1 MQTGYVFYTL
11 KRSIQAQGT
20 GSCIV
25 GPFNSITPRS
35 IAGLAP
41 APYLGEYRHGRPV
54 DPKGAR
60 IGDAGDKL
68 RRCVWERREGGGV
81 LATGVNFCYELGCTQ
96 LDVSVYKAGRQ
107 DRLYTTPY
115 LVVYDVSGR
124 EHGWFYW
131 WYRGGDPMTYEVEF
145 MEAGGR
151 YSLMYGLPRALGIL
165 ALLAVAATATR
176 VTM

>member
-11 KRSIQAQGT
+11 KHSTQAQGT

-41 APYLGEYRHGRPV
+41 APYLGEYRHGQPV
-54 DPKGAR
+54 DPKGPVLGMLV
-60 IGDAGDKL
+60 ISFGDAYGSDEKVGD
-68 RRCVWERREGGGV
+68 V
-81 LATGVNFCYELGCTQ
+81 LTTGVNFCYELGCTQ

-131 WYRGGDPMTYEVEF
+131 WYRDGDPMTYEVEL
-145 MEAGGR
+145 MEAGG
-151 YSLMYGLPRALGIL
+151 G
-165 ALLAVAATATR
+165 ATP
-176 VTM
+176 